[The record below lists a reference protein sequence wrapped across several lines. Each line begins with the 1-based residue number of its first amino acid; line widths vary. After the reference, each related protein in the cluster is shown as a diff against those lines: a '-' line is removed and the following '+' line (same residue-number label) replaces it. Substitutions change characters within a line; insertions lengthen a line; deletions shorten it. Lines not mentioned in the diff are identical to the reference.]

1 MRAAAGPVALT
12 GGPDTVVLDLGHEH
26 PAAHGSIEL
35 ALTVDDGHVVS
46 ADPGIGFMHR
56 GAEKLFEA
64 RDYRQILMLANR
76 HDWQAAFAGE
86 LGVALAVERML
97 GLDVPPRAVW
107 LRTLCAELTRITSHL
122 AYLGAA
128 PLAAGYLAPALRARD
143 AVQSA
148 LEEFSGGRVHYMLTK
163 VGGLR
168 EDIPPGWTASCRWAL
183 AAVRD
188 ALPAVADFL
197 GGEAVRAATSG
208 IGTLTRADALAFGVS
223 GPVARASGL
232 DLDLRRDDP
241 YLAYADLGVR
251 VVTRA
256 AGDCAARWV
265 CLYDQ
270 VSESVRLAGQCLTRL
285 PAGPVAARTAKVV
298 RAPEGAC
305 YVWTE
310 SPLGISG
317 VYLVSRGKPTPWRLK
332 LRTPSFSNVAA
343 LTAILPG
350 TALDDVASVLASV
363 FFVAGDLDR

>member
-1 MRAAAGPVALT
+1 VRAAAGPVALT

-128 PLAAGYLAPALRARD
+128 PLAAGYLAPALGARD

-168 EDIPPGWTASCRWAL
+168 RHPAGLDGVLSMGPGGGARCPPRSRGLPGWRG
-183 AAVRD
+183 R
-188 ALPAVADFL
+188 P
-197 GGEAVRAATSG
+197 
-208 IGTLTRADALAFGVS
+208 
-223 GPVARASGL
+223 
-232 DLDLRRDDP
+232 RRDPRHRDP
-241 YLAYADLGVR
+241 HPR
-251 VVTRA
+251 RRA
-256 AGDCAARWV
+256 GLRGERARRPR
-265 CLYDQ
+265 
-270 VSESVRLAGQCLTRL
+270 E
-285 PAGPVAARTAKVV
+285 
-298 RAPEGAC
+298 RA
-305 YVWTE
+305 
-310 SPLGISG
+310 
-317 VYLVSRGKPTPWRLK
+317 
-332 LRTPSFSNVAA
+332 
-343 LTAILPG
+343 
-350 TALDDVASVLASV
+350 
-363 FFVAGDLDR
+363 